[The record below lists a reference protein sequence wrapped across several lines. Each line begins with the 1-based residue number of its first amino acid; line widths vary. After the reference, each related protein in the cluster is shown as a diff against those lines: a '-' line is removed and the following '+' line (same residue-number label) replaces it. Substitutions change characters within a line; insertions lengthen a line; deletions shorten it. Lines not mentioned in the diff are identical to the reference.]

1 MKTFRPLTPTQR
13 YTTLPEFTEITKSTP
28 EKSLLEPLKRTGG
41 RNNYGRLTARHIGGG
56 HKKFYRVIDWKRRR
70 HGEKATV
77 IGVEYDPN
85 RTARIALLEY
95 PDKQRAYII
104 APDALK
110 VGDVVESGP
119 KAHPSTGN
127 ALPLKNIPLGLP
139 VHNIEMI
146 PGRGAQLVRSAG
158 GAATVM
164 GIADDYAQIKL
175 PSGEIRKI
183 HAACYAT
190 IGQVGNLQH
199 ENVVL
204 GKAGRSR
211 WMGIRP
217 TVRGMAM
224 NPVDHPNGGGE
235 GRSKGGGGRQHLVSP
250 WGQVAKG
257 LKTRAKHK
265 PSNNFIVERKKKK

>member
-13 YTTLPEFTEITKSTP
+13 YTTLPEFNEITKTTP
-28 EKSLLEPLKRTGG
+28 EKSLIEPLKRTGG
-41 RNNYGRLTARHIGGG
+41 RNNRGRLTARHIGGG
-56 HKKFYRVIDWKRRR
+56 HKKFYRIIDWKRRR
-70 HGEKATV
+70 HGEKANV
-77 IGVEYDPN
+77 VAVEYDPN
-85 RTARIALLEY
+85 RTARIALIEY
-95 PDKQRAYII
+95 ADRQRAYII

-119 KAHPSTGN
+119 KAAPSAGN

-158 GAATVM
+158 GSATVM
-164 GIADDYAQIKL
+164 GIAEDYAQIKL

-265 PSNNFIVERKKKK
+265 PSSNFIVEHKKKK